1 MLAVRETPASYPR
14 PRLLDRVRDAIRA
27 RHYSRRTEK
36 AYVGWIK
43 RYIFF
48 HAKRHPVDMGAPEVA
63 RFLTSLAI
71 DGRVAASTQNQALN
85 ALLFLYRVVLEVDLP
100 WLNEVVRARRPESLP
115 TVLTRDEVRRVLE
128 HLEGTPR
135 LMVLLLYGA
144 GLRLLECAQLRIKD
158 VDFAANQL
166 VVRSGKGAKDRVTM
180 LPTAAKTRLLA
191 QIEAVRRQH
200 RVDLEAGAGW
210 VAVHDALARK
220 YPNAGRELGW
230 QWVFPATRHYVDRLT
245 SQRRRHHLHE
255 SIVQRAVKRALRQA
269 GVFKH
274 ASCHTFRHSFATHL
288 LEDGHDIRTVQE
300 LLGHRDVST
309 TMIYTSVLNR
319 GPSAARSPVDR
330 LLDA

>member
-1 MLAVRETPASYPR
+1 MLAVRETPASYPK
-14 PRLLDRVRDAIRA
+14 PRLLDRVRDASRA

-63 RFLTSLAI
+63 RFLTSLAV

-100 WLNEVVRARRPESLP
+100 WLNEVVRARTPESLP

-158 VDFAANQL
+158 VDFAANRL

-180 LPTAAKTRLLA
+180 LPTAAKTRLL
-191 QIEAVRRQH
+191 RRS
-200 RVDLEAGAGW
+200 RRYAGSIAWTSRPAPAGSPCPTRW
-210 VAVHDALARK
+210 RGNTRTPDASSAGSGCSRRPDTTWTASPASAAAITCTSPSSSVPSSARC
-220 YPNAGRELGW
+220 AR
-230 QWVFPATRHYVDRLT
+230 PASSST
-245 SQRRRHHLHE
+245 
-255 SIVQRAVKRALRQA
+255 RAVTRSGIR
-269 GVFKH
+269 
-274 ASCHTFRHSFATHL
+274 SPRTCW
-288 LEDGHDIRTVQE
+288 RTV
-300 LLGHRDVST
+300 T
-309 TMIYTSVLNR
+309 TSALSRSCSAIATS
-319 GPSAARSPVDR
+319 ARR
-330 LLDA
+330 

>member
-14 PRLLDRVRDAIRA
+14 PRLLDRVRDAIRG

-43 RYIFF
+43 RSIFF
-48 HAKRHPVDMGAPEVA
+48 HAKRHPAEMGAPEVT
-63 RFLTSLAI
+63 RFLTSLAV

-100 WLNEVVRARRPESLP
+100 WLDEIVRARRPETLP

-128 HLEGTPR
+128 CLEGTPR
-135 LMVLLLYGA
+135 VIVLLLYGA

-158 VDFAANQL
+158 IDFAANQL

-180 LPTAAKTRLLA
+180 LPTVAKTRLLA

-200 RVDLEAGAGW
+200 RVDLEARAGW
-210 VAVHDALARK
+210 AAVPDALARK

-245 SQRRRHHLHE
+245 ASAAATTCTSPSSSVPSSAPCARPA
-255 SIVQRAVKRALRQA
+255 SSSTRAVTRSGIR
-269 GVFKH
+269 
-274 ASCHTFRHSFATHL
+274 SPRTCW
-288 LEDGHDIRTVQE
+288 RTV
-300 LLGHRDVST
+300 T
-309 TMIYTSVLNR
+309 TSALSRSCSAIATS
-319 GPSAARSPVDR
+319 ARR
-330 LLDA
+330 

>member
-48 HAKRHPVDMGAPEVA
+48 HAKRHPVDMGAPEIA
-63 RFLTSLAI
+63 RFLTSLAV

-85 ALLFLYRVVLEVDLP
+85 ALLFLYRVVLKVDLP

-210 VAVHDALARK
+210 VAVPERWRGNTRTPDASSAGSGRSRRPGTTWIASPASAAAITCTSPSSSVPSSARC
-220 YPNAGRELGW
+220 AR
-230 QWVFPATRHYVDRLT
+230 PASSST
-245 SQRRRHHLHE
+245 
-255 SIVQRAVKRALRQA
+255 RAVTRSGIR
-269 GVFKH
+269 
-274 ASCHTFRHSFATHL
+274 SPRTCW
-288 LEDGHDIRTVQE
+288 RTV
-300 LLGHRDVST
+300 T
-309 TMIYTSVLNR
+309 TSALSRSCSAIATS
-319 GPSAARSPVDR
+319 ARR
-330 LLDA
+330 